1 MATQD
6 INENTDRILKIGD
19 TLPISLRLTE
29 LETGEFASL
38 FDIVTRSDKNKT
50 LFILLRHAH

>member
-19 TLPISLRLTE
+19 TLTISLRLTE
-29 LETGEFASL
+29 LETGEYASL
-38 FDIVTRSDKNKT
+38 SDIVTRSDKDKT
-50 LFILLRHAH
+50 LFIFLRHTH